1 MLYNLGIWIVGLMLL
16 SPVFVLGLA
25 WLGIRRFYVGRQTH
39 KRGKLFYLTAL
50 LAASVS
56 TLTYLCYWG
65 WRLCELYRITVPFMV
80 LLTLDRSIYVCRFLS
95 ALAIVGLLIGR
106 GPCRVLVVL
115 ATLWVMFQLWAHGG
129 IIHWA

>member
-1 MLYNLGIWIVGLMLL
+1 MLYNLGIWIVGVMLL
-16 SPVFVLGLA
+16 SPAFVLSLAGLRI
-25 WLGIRRFYVGRQTH
+25 GRFYVSRRIH
-39 KRGKLFYLTAL
+39 KRDKFFYLTAL

-65 WRLCELYRITVPFMV
+65 WRLCELYRITVPFIV
-80 LLTLDRSIYVCRFLS
+80 LLNLDRSIYVCRFVS
-95 ALAIVGLLIGR
+95 ALAVVGLLIGR

-129 IIHWA
+129 VIHWA